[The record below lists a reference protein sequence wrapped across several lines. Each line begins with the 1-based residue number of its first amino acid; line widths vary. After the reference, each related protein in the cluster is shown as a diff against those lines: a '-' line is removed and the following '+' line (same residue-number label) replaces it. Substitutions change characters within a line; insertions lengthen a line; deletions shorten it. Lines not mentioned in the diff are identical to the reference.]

1 LVTPLVVNSKYRC
14 HGIAG
19 TYGFTDPE
27 KIPLYPWDKFHIWS
41 MSATIVD
48 LFIKY
53 KRNTTLGTFYSTIN
67 KSINYYKQ
75 SNYSKKLDLIIES
88 CFVDISK
95 RKSVIQKKKL

>member
-1 LVTPLVVNSKYRC
+1 
-14 HGIAG
+14 
-19 TYGFTDPE
+19 
-27 KIPLYPWDKFHIWS
+27 
-41 MSATIVD
+41 MSATIVN

-53 KRNTTLGTFYSTIN
+53 KRNTTLGAFYSTIN
-67 KSINYYKQ
+67 KSINYYYKQ